1 MEEINKKDTNGTE
14 KAPKI
19 EIARNNND
27 NGNRKLKTTV
37 IVLAVIAAVLALVF
51 AYVWYDRQQMINDLT
66 IDKENLT
73 NELIELQGEYSQLS
87 TDNDSLNVQL
97 DREKEKV
104 TQLLD
109 RIQKTDAANRSKIR
123 QYEKEL
129 GTLRSIMKHYIFQ
142 IDSLNTLNMALRED
156 AAQARKEAQKSHER
170 YQELSKTT
178 DEYAKLV
185 AQGSEIKGRGIN
197 IVGINASNKDT
208 DRSSRI
214 KKLRT
219 CLFLIENSIAPKGPM
234 TVYIRIK
241 GPDGILLTSEQQ
253 RIFEVAGEQL
263 VYTESREVDYQG
275 EEVEVCIYYSQEQKF
290 VKGVYTVE
298 VYTSSGLLG
307 TGDVLLR

>member
-27 NGNRKLKTTV
+27 NGNRKLKITV
-37 IVLAVIAAVLALVF
+37 IVLAVIAVVLALVF

-156 AAQARKEAQKSHER
+156 AEQARKEAQKS
-170 YQELSKTT
+170 
-178 DEYAKLV
+178 D
-185 AQGSEIKGRGIN
+185 
-197 IVGINASNKDT
+197 
-208 DRSSRI
+208 
-214 KKLRT
+214 
-219 CLFLIENSIAPKGPM
+219 
-234 TVYIRIK
+234 
-241 GPDGILLTSEQQ
+241 
-253 RIFEVAGEQL
+253 
-263 VYTESREVDYQG
+263 
-275 EEVEVCIYYSQEQKF
+275 
-290 VKGVYTVE
+290 
-298 VYTSSGLLG
+298 
-307 TGDVLLR
+307 

>member
-156 AAQARKEAQKSHER
+156 AEQARMEAQKSHER

-185 AQGSEIKGRGIN
+185 AQGSEIA
-197 IVGINASNKDT
+197 VS
-208 DRSSRI
+208 RSS
-214 KKLRT
+214 
-219 CLFLIENSIAPKGPM
+219 GP
-234 TVYIRIK
+234 
-241 GPDGILLTSEQQ
+241 
-253 RIFEVAGEQL
+253 A
-263 VYTESREVDYQG
+263 
-275 EEVEVCIYYSQEQKF
+275 
-290 VKGVYTVE
+290 
-298 VYTSSGLLG
+298 SSL
-307 TGDVLLR
+307 